1 MKKIFWKKNFND
13 KRKIFF
19 ILFLLI
25 MILIVGCQNIEQNK
39 SAKQKSLSE
48 LQISAC
54 NSADAAKT
62 CDTRLQEV
70 GIVLKEDCCEALGKC
85 C

>member
-1 MKKIFWKKNFND
+1 MKPQKVRRFFWE
-13 KRKIFF
+13 IILILFF
-19 ILFLLI
+19 IV
-25 MILIVGCQNIEQNK
+25 ILMASC
-39 SAKQKSLSE
+39 KQQSKGAAVTGLSE

-54 NSADAAKT
+54 NSADTAKT

-70 GIVLKEDCCEALGKC
+70 GIVLKEDCCRELGKC

>member
-1 MKKIFWKKNFND
+1 MKKFAL
-13 KRKIFF
+13 
-19 ILFLLI
+19 ILFVSVVFMSSLI
-25 MILIVGCQNIEQNK
+25 IGCKTQQDKNK
-39 SAKQKSLSE
+39 AIIGLSE

-54 NSADAAKT
+54 DSADAAGT

-70 GIVLKEDCCEALGKC
+70 GIVLKEECCKELGTC